1 MPTQKIT
8 REMIVE
14 AAFELA
20 REQGMEAVQVKAVAA
35 ALGCSVQPVYGYCGS
50 MEGLKELV
58 TERAGRELREYV
70 EARLDPA
77 DRFASLGRA
86 YAAFAKEE
94 PHLYRLWFLRP
105 RPQAASLGA
114 IFEAE
119 GDPAVPGLL
128 AQQLGISREKATA
141 LYFQMMI
148 FNAGISFMLTALGE
162 NTDAAEVQ
170 RLQNSALAAF
180 SAAARQEERE

>member
-1 MPTQKIT
+1 MT
-8 REMIVE
+8 
-14 AAFELA
+14 
-20 REQGMEAVQVKAVAA
+20 
-35 ALGCSVQPVYGYCGS
+35 
-50 MEGLKELV
+50 
-58 TERAGRELREYV
+58 
-70 EARLDPA
+70 ARLDPA
-77 DRFASLGRA
+77 DRFGSLGRA

-105 RPQAASLGA
+105 RPQVASLGA

-128 AQQLGISREKATA
+128 AQQLGISRKKATA

-148 FNAGISFMLTALGE
+148 FNTGLSFMLTALGE

-180 SAAARQEERE
+180 CAAAQQEETE

>member
-8 REMIVE
+8 REIIVE

-20 REQGMEAVQVKAVAA
+20 RKQGMEAVQVKAVAA

-50 MEGLKELV
+50 MKGLKELV
-58 TERAGRELREYV
+58 TERTGRELRDYV
-70 EARLDPA
+70 EARLDSA
-77 DRFASLGRA
+77 DRFGSLGRA

-148 FNAGISFMLTALGE
+148 FNTGLSFMLTALGG

-180 SAAARQEERE
+180 CTAAQQEERE

>member
-105 RPQAASLGA
+105 RRYIRGGRGPRGAWAFGAAAGH
-114 IFEAE
+114 F
-119 GDPAVPGLL
+119 PGK
-128 AQQLGISREKATA
+128 G
-141 LYFQMMI
+141 
-148 FNAGISFMLTALGE
+148 
-162 NTDAAEVQ
+162 
-170 RLQNSALAAF
+170 NSALFSDDDLQRGPFVYADGAGGKHRRRRGAKAAKQC
-180 SAAARQEERE
+180 AGRV